1 MLNNHIPVSAKKNVL
16 LLFICS
22 LSIIAVAQNKQF
34 KKDEGAPAI
43 GKIKGVVI
51 DNTTKQMVEFATIVL
66 YKLKDSTLV
75 TGVVAGVK
83 GDFQLSEIPYGR
95 YFMKINFIGYKQ
107 LVLDSI
113 AIRPASPEI
122 NLGQIKL
129 KSNTEQL
136 GEVEVSTEKSTL
148 QLGIDRKIFNVEKSI
163 VSEGGSASDVLQS
176 IPSVS
181 VDIDGNISMRGSGNV
196 TVLIDGKP
204 SGLTGS
210 SRAAILQQI
219 PASSIESIE
228 LITNPS
234 AKYDPDG
241 MSGIINVIM
250 KKNKLNGFNGSVTV
264 GAGTG
269 DKYNA
274 SATISYRNSKINVY
288 ANYGFRSNNKTG
300 NGSTF
305 RQNFLTDTT
314 FYLSQDFNS
323 LNKNISHN
331 IKGGIDFY
339 LNDKNT
345 VGASVLYNTGSESSN
360 EIVNYFEANS
370 NNITSASYAR
380 DVATDDAPTNMD
392 YNLNYRKT
400 FTKPKQELVFDATY
414 SDANGLKTESYTER
428 DYTLKYE
435 PKNTSPF
442 KQKTETEAKNNI
454 ISAQVDYVQPLKNQM
469 KWELGVKTTLR
480 TIGSDFTSNV
490 YDYAESAFVMD
501 TNLSNNFLYKENIY
515 AAYTTF
521 SGAIKN
527 FGYQLGLRAEE
538 ANTTSEQITADE
550 TFTYNYFN
558 LFPSV
563 HLSQKLK
570 KEQEFQLSYS
580 RRINRPNT
588 RNLNPYK
595 DYSDPYNI
603 RYGNPYLRPEY
614 INSYELSYMK
624 YFKKG
629 VLTATAYYRQTDG
642 VIQRYKTISDST
654 TSFITFINLDKSQSY
669 GLELILKADLTKW
682 WNITF
687 SANGF
692 QTVIDGGAQA
702 DLQNENLS
710 YIIKLLSNM
719 RVWKN
724 MDIQF
729 TANYMGP
736 TATLQGEVKSMFTM
750 DLGLKKEIFKNASLS
765 LNISDLTD
773 ARKMQIIANNDPT
786 FYQEMNRKR
795 ESRIAT
801 LTFSYRFGKMS
812 DNKKSRSEKQN
823 NGGFEG
829 GGGDM
834 GM

>member
-1 MLNNHIPVSAKKNVL
+1 VPFKKAVFFIYLVSFSGFA
-16 LLFICS
+16 FS
-22 LSIIAVAQNKQF
+22 QNKQF
-34 KKDEGAPAI
+34 PGGENVPAI
-43 GKIKGVVI
+43 GKIKGIII
-51 DNTTKQMVEFATIVL
+51 DEKNKQAVEFATVAL
-66 YKLKDSTLV
+66 FKLKDSTLA
-75 TGVVAGVK
+75 GGMVAGSK
-83 GDFQLSEIPYGR
+83 GDFLLSEIPFGR
-95 YFMKINFIGYKQ
+95 YFLKINFIGYKQ
-107 LVLDSI
+107 LIIDTI
-113 AIRPASPEI
+113 AIRPKQTELD
-122 NLGQIKL
+122 LGQIKL
-129 KSNTEQL
+129 KASAEQL
-136 GEVEVSTEKSTL
+136 GEVEVTSEKSTL

-241 MSGIINVIM
+241 MSGIINVIT
-250 KKNKLNGFNGSVTV
+250 KKNKLNGFNGSVSV
-264 GAGTG
+264 GVGTR

-274 SATISYRNSKINVY
+274 SAAISYRNSKVNVY
-288 ANYGFRSNNKTG
+288 ANYGFRSNNRTG
-300 NGSTF
+300 SGSTL
-305 RQNFLTDTT
+305 RQNFLSDTT
-314 FYLSQDFNS
+314 FFLRQNSSS
-323 LNKNISHN
+323 LNKSISHN
-331 IKGGIDFY
+331 VKGGVDFY

-345 VGASVLYNTGSESSN
+345 IGLSVLYNMGLESSN
-360 EIVNYFEANS
+360 EMANYLES
-370 NNITSASYAR
+370 DNNDITSAGYSR
-380 DVATDDAPTNMD
+380 DIETSDTPTNID

-400 FTKPKQELVFDATY
+400 FTKPKQEFAVDVSY
-414 SDANGLKTESYTER
+414 SDAKGTKNEKYTER
-428 DYTLKYE
+428 NYILKYE

-442 KQKTETEAKNNI
+442 KQKTENVSLNNI
-454 ISAQVDYVQPLKNQM
+454 ITVQVDYVQPLKNQM
-469 KWELGVKTTLR
+469 KWEIGGKTTMR
-480 TIGSDFTSNV
+480 NIGSNFTSNV
-490 YDYAESAFVMD
+490 YDYTYNDFILD
-501 TNLSNNFLYKENIY
+501 TNTSNNFVYTENIY
-515 AAYTTF
+515 AAYSTF
-521 SGAIKN
+521 SGTIKK
-527 FGYQLGLRAEE
+527 FGYQLGLRAEQ
-538 ANTTSEQITADE
+538 ANTTSNLITTE
-550 TFTYNYFN
+550 EEFINNYFK

-570 KEQEFQLSYS
+570 KEQELQLSYS
-580 RRINRPNT
+580 RRINRPNS
-588 RNLNPYK
+588 RNLNPFK
-595 DYSDPYNI
+595 DFSDPYNI

-629 VLTATAYYRQTDG
+629 VLTTTAYFRQTDG
-642 VIQRYKTISDST
+642 VIQRYKIISDST
-654 TSFITFINLDKSQSY
+654 ISYITFINLDKSQSY
-669 GLELILKADLTKW
+669 GLELIIKADITKW
-682 WNITF
+682 WNVTF

-692 QTVIDGGAQA
+692 QTKIDGGAQA

-710 YIIKLLSNM
+710 YIVKVLSNM

-729 TANYMGP
+729 TTNYMGP
-736 TATLQGEVKSMFTM
+736 TATLQGEVKQMFWM
-750 DLGLKKEIFKNASLS
+750 DIGFKKEIFKNASLS
-765 LNISDLTD
+765 LNITD
-773 ARKMQIIANNDPT
+773 ITDTRIFQIVGNNDPV

-795 ESRIAT
+795 ESRVAT

-812 DNKKSRSEKQN
+812 ETRKSRPDRQN
-823 NGGFEG
+823 NGGFDG

>member
-1 MLNNHIPVSAKKNVL
+1 MSTKKG
-16 LLFICS
+16 LLFIYLVS
-22 LSIIAVAQNKQF
+22 LSIIVFSQNRQF
-34 KKDEGAPAI
+34 PEGEKAPAI
-43 GKIKGVVI
+43 GKIKGVVL
-51 DNTTKQMVEFATIVL
+51 DNNSKQAVEFATIAL
-66 YKLKDSTLV
+66 YKLKDSSLV
-75 TGVVAGVK
+75 NGVVAGEK
-83 GDFQLSEIPYGR
+83 GNFQLSELPFGR

-107 LVLDSI
+107 LVIDTI
-113 AIRPASPEI
+113 AIRPKAVEI
-122 NLGQIKL
+122 DLGHIKL

-136 GEVEVSTEKSTL
+136 GEVEVAAEKSTL

-163 VSEGGSASDVLQS
+163 VSEGGSVNDVLQS

-181 VDIDGNISMRGSGNV
+181 VDIDGNVSLRGSGNV

-204 SGLTGS
+204 SGITGS

-241 MSGIINVIM
+241 MSGIINIIT
-250 KKNKLNGFNGSVTV
+250 KKNKLNGFNGSVSV

-274 SATISYRNSKINVY
+274 AAALSYRNSKINVY

-300 NGSTF
+300 DGTAF
-305 RQNFLTDTT
+305 RQNYFTDTT
-314 FYLSQDFNS
+314 FFLRQNNRS

-331 IKGGIDFY
+331 IKGGLDFY
-339 LNDKNT
+339 INDKNT
-345 VGASVLYNTGSESSN
+345 IGGSVMYNTGSEKSN
-360 EIVNYFEANS
+360 ETINFFEADLND
-370 NNITSASYAR
+370 ITGASYAR
-380 DVATDDAPTNMD
+380 DVNTDEVPISID

-400 FTKPKQELVFDATY
+400 FTKPKQELLFDATY
-414 SDANGLKTESYTER
+414 SDASGKKNERYVER
-428 DYTLKYE
+428 DYMLKYDY
-435 PKNTSPF
+435 KNATPF
-442 KQKTETEAKNNI
+442 KQNI
-454 ISAQVDYVQPLKNQM
+454 ITNTKNTIFTGQVDYVQPLKSQM
-469 KWELGVKTTLR
+469 KWELGAKTTMR
-480 TIGSDFTSNV
+480 DINSDFKSDVFNYTSN
-490 YDYAESAFVMD
+490 DFQLDS
-501 TNLSNNFLYKENIY
+501 NLSNNFIYTENIY
-515 AAYTTF
+515 AAYSTF
-521 SGAIKN
+521 SGTIKN

-538 ANTTSEQITADE
+538 ANTLSNSVTTNE
-550 TFTYNYFN
+550 TFSNNYFN
-558 LFPSV
+558 FFPSV
-563 HLSQKLK
+563 HLAQKFA
-570 KEQEFQLSYS
+570 KEQELQVSYS
-580 RRINRPNT
+580 RRINRPNI
-588 RNLNPYK
+588 RNLNPFK

-603 RYGNPYLRPEY
+603 RFGNPYLKPEY
-614 INSYELSYMK
+614 TNSYELSYLK

-629 VLTATAYYRQTDG
+629 VITATAYYRQTDG
-642 VIQRYKTISDST
+642 VIQRYKTVSDST
-654 TSFITFINLDKSQSY
+654 SSFITFINLDKSQSS
-669 GLELILKADLTKW
+669 GLELILKTDITKW

-692 QTVIDGGAQA
+692 QTIIDGSNVQA

-710 YIIKLLSNM
+710 YIVKLLSNM

-724 MDIQF
+724 MDIQV
-729 TANYMGP
+729 TANYNGP

-765 LNISDLTD
+765 LNITDLTD
-773 ARKMQIIANNDPT
+773 ARKMQIVANNDPT
-786 FYQEMNRKR
+786 FYQEMNRKK

-812 DNKKSRSEKQN
+812 ESKKGRQDKP
-823 NGGFEG
+823 GGMDS

>member
-1 MLNNHIPVSAKKNVL
+1 VSAKKKLVL
-16 LLFICS
+16 LFVLM
-22 LSIIAVAQNKQF
+22 LSMIAVAQNKQF
-34 KKDEGAPAI
+34 QKNQDASAL
-43 GKIKGVVI
+43 GKIKGIVT
-51 DNTTKQMVEFATIVL
+51 DNTTKQKVEFATIAL
-66 YKLKDSTLV
+66 YKQKDSSLV
-75 TGVVAGVK
+75 NGVVAGIN
-83 GDFQLSEIPYGR
+83 GDFQLEEIPFGR
-95 YFMKINFIGYKQ
+95 YFMKINFIGYMQ
-107 LVLDSI
+107 LVIDSI
-113 AIRPASPEI
+113 AIRPSSPEI

-129 KSNTEQL
+129 KSNTAQL
-136 GEVEVSTEKSTL
+136 GEVEVSSEKSTL

-176 IPSVS
+176 IPSIS

-241 MSGIINVIM
+241 MSGIINVIT
-250 KKNKLNGFNGSVTV
+250 KKNKLNGFNGSLSV

-274 SATISYRNSKINVY
+274 SANISFRNSKWNVY
-288 ANYGFRSNNKTG
+288 LNYGFRSNNRTG
-300 NGSTF
+300 GGSTF
-305 RQNFLTDTT
+305 RQNFLSDTT

-323 LNKNISHN
+323 LNKTISHN

-339 LNDKNT
+339 LNDRNT
-345 VGASVLYNTGSESSN
+345 LGAAVLYNTGSESSS
-360 EIVNYFEANS
+360 EVVNYFEAN
-370 NNITSASYAR
+370 NNNVRSASYAR
-380 DVATDDAPTNMD
+380 DVETSEKPTNID

-400 FTKPKQELVFDATY
+400 FSKPKKEFVFDATY
-414 SDANGLKTESYTER
+414 SDASAFKNENYSER
-428 DYTLKYE
+428 NYTLKYE
-435 PKNTSPF
+435 PKNVSPF
-442 KQKTETEAKNNI
+442 KQNTETNSKNNI
-454 ISAQVDYVQPLKNQM
+454 ISAQVDYVQPFNNQM
-469 KWELGVKTTLR
+469 KWELGAKTTLR
-480 TIGSDFTSNV
+480 TIGSDFSSNV
-490 YDYAESAFVMD
+490 FDYTETAFILD
-501 TNLSNNFLYKENIY
+501 TNRSNNFLYKENIY
-515 AAYTTF
+515 AAYSTF
-521 SGAIKN
+521 SGTIKN

-538 ANTTSEQITADE
+538 ANTTSKQITSDE

-558 LFPSV
+558 LFPSI
-563 HLSQKLK
+563 HLSQKFK
-570 KEQEFQLSYS
+570 KEQECQLSYS

-614 INSYELSYMK
+614 IHSYELSYMK

-629 VLTATAYYRQTDG
+629 VLTSTAYFRQTDG
-642 VIQRYKTISDST
+642 VIQRYKIISDST
-654 TSFITFINLDKSQSY
+654 TSFITFINIDKSQSY
-669 GLELILKADLTKW
+669 GIELIVKADLTKW

-687 SANGF
+687 SSNGF

-719 RVWKN
+719 RIWKN

-729 TANYMGP
+729 TANYIGP
-736 TATLQGEVKSMFTM
+736 TATLQGEVKAMFTM
-750 DLGLKKEIFKNASLS
+750 DLGLKKEVFKNASLS

-773 ARKMQIIANNDPT
+773 ARKMQIVANNDPT

-801 LTFSYRFGKMS
+801 LTFSYRFGKMAES
-812 DNKKSRSEKQN
+812 KKGRQEKPGGMDN
-823 NGGFEG
+823 
-829 GGGDM
+829 GGGDI